1 MVFRDRAE
9 AGRVLASKLTSYR
22 DDPSALLLALPRGGV
37 AVGYELSLALHLPL
51 DLFITRKIRT
61 PENPEYAIGALSET
75 GAIYLNPDAIE
86 AFHLSHDELEGF
98 IADERREITRRQ
110 ELYRNGLPLPTLTD
124 RTVILVDD
132 GIATGATFLAT
143 IEAVMEL
150 SPRRVVAAIPVAPV
164 ESVARVRS
172 TVDELIVLATPEP
185 FIAVGNYYQ
194 NFAQVD
200 DAQVLAYLRAAQ
212 QRQRER
218 AQVFRT
224 T

>member
-98 IADERREITRRQ
+98 IADERREIIRRQ
-110 ELYRNGLPLPTLTD
+110 ALYRNGLPLPTLTD

>member
-1 MVFRDRAE
+1 M
-9 AGRVLASKLTSYR
+9 
-22 DDPSALLLALPRGGV
+22 
-37 AVGYELSLALHLPL
+37 
-51 DLFITRKIRT
+51 
-61 PENPEYAIGALSET
+61 
-75 GAIYLNPDAIE
+75 
-86 AFHLSHDELEGF
+86 
-98 IADERREITRRQ
+98 
-110 ELYRNGLPLPTLTD
+110 
-124 RTVILVDD
+124 ILVDD

>member
-1 MVFRDRAE
+1 MVFRDRAD

-22 DDPSALLLALPRGGV
+22 DDPSGLLLALPRGGV

-164 ESVARVRS
+164 ESIARVRS

-218 AQVFRT
+218 AKAFRMR
-224 T
+224 